1 MGHKLARAVNAAER
15 PRPGSNPRVRARTY
29 QALLNAAME
38 HIAHDGHVPSVAET
52 ATQAQVSR
60 ATAYRY
66 FPSRS
71 KLITAVVDQ
80 SLGPVRSWT
89 SRERDGRARVLQLFD
104 QTFPRFSKFEP
115 QMRAAV
121 QLSLEQWGLER
132 AGLLAEE
139 PYHRGHRRKLLR
151 HALQPLERK
160 LSRLTLDR
168 LTKALS
174 VVYGIEFYVVLKDI
188 WGCTDEEVE
197 SIARWAV
204 SALID
209 AAERSARRP
218 APAHLRT

>member
-1 MGHKLARAVNAAER
+1 MQLKVAGARATRA
-15 PRPGSNPRVRARTY
+15 PREPNQRVRARTY

-38 HIAHDGHVPSVAET
+38 HIARDGHVPSVAEM
-52 ATQAQVSR
+52 ATRAEVSR

-71 KLITAVVDQ
+71 KLITAVVDH

-89 SRERDGRARVLQLFD
+89 SQERDGKTRTLKLFQ
-104 QTFPRFSKFEP
+104 QTFPRFRKFEP

-121 QLSLEQWGLER
+121 QISLEQWGLQR

-139 PYHRGHRRKLLR
+139 PYKRGHRRDLLR

-160 LSRLTLDR
+160 LSRPTLDR
-168 LTKALS
+168 LAKALS

-188 WGCTDEEVE
+188 WGCADDEVE
-197 SIARWAV
+197 RIALWTV
-204 SALID
+204 SALVD
-209 AAERSARRP
+209 AAERSG
-218 APAHLRT
+218 